1 MKTKF
6 FLIAS
11 ILVLTSF
18 STMFAQGFQPP
29 SAGKAVIYL
38 VRVTG
43 YGSGNSFDYFVQD
56 QFIGNWAGVRYQR
69 YECKPGEQVIWASSE
84 NKDFVTS
91 DLKEGGTYILI
102 IDIEMGAMKAH
113 VSLRPITGDDK
124 DFERVKKMILKD
136 KTVELKPDKVE
147 ARGKKLEGFIT
158 KELAH
163 YNETKDK
170 SSIKHLTADMAIPED
185 KLK

>member
-1 MKTKF
+1 MKTKI

-11 ILVLTSF
+11 ILMLTGF
-18 STMFAQGFQPP
+18 STLFAQGFQPP
-29 SAGKAVIYL
+29 SAGKAAVYL

-43 YGSGNSFDYFVQD
+43 YGSGNSFDYFFQD
-56 QFIGNWAGVRYQR
+56 QFIGNWAGVHYQR
-69 YECKPGEQVIWASSE
+69 FECKSGEQVIWASSE

-91 DLKEGGTYILI
+91 DLKEGGTYIII
-102 IDIEMGAMKAH
+102 IDVIMGAMKAH
-113 VSLRPITGDDK
+113 VGLRPISADDK
-124 DFERVKKMILKD
+124 DFDRVKKMIEKD
-136 KTVELKPDKVE
+136 KPVELKADKVE
-147 ARGKKLEGFIT
+147 ARGKKLADFIQ

-170 SSIKHLTADMAIPED
+170 PSIKHLTSDMAIPED